1 MNLTPLHKGRPLE
14 SGSVLILVLWISFGL
29 VVLALYFAQSMSFEL
44 RAGDNRVAALEAE
57 HTINGAARYV
67 GYVLSRYGT
76 NGTNPDP
83 VLFSAEDVPVGTDE
97 VGAPAFWM
105 IGRNDTSSQILDLP
119 KFGLVDEASKLNL
132 NATNLTADM
141 LATLPGMTAEFAAAI
156 IDWRDTNS
164 TVTTNGAEDESY
176 ARLVPARRCKNS
188 NFETVDELRLV
199 YQSTMTLLYGEDLNL
214 NGVLDRNENDGDMSL
229 PPDNGDGRLNLGIFE
244 YVTVYSRQPNTTST
258 GTNRVNIGDR
268 RALTTLLTE
277 KISQQRATAIVSALG
292 PTNNPVRS
300 VLEFY
305 SRSGMSADE
314 FSLVEGEITATSGAF
329 VEGLVNVNTASEAVL
344 ACIPGIGVDL
354 APSLVSQR
362 QSNSK
367 RVNSV
372 AWVKD
377 LLSTAQIAQAGP
389 YLTGQSFQFSADIAA
404 LGHHGRGYSRTRFVF
419 DTTENVPKILF
430 REDLSRLGWALGK
443 QVRQDIRLAS
453 TLRQ

>member
-1 MNLTPLHKGRPLE
+1 MNLACPRNARASR

-57 HTINGAARYV
+57 HAINGAARYV

-76 NGTNPDP
+76 NGTIPDP
-83 VLFSAEDVPVGTDE
+83 ALYSAEDVPVGAD
-97 VGAPAFWM
+97 VAGAPAFWI
-105 IGRNDTSSQILDLP
+105 IGRNDTSSQVLDVP

-176 ARLVPARRCKNS
+176 ARLVPPRRCKNA

-214 NGVLDRNENDGDMSL
+214 NGILDRNENDGDTSL
-229 PPDNGDGRLNLGIFE
+229 PPDNRDGRLNPGIFE

-258 GTNRVNIGDR
+258 GTNRVNISNR

-277 KISQQRATAIVSALG
+277 KISQQRATAITSALG
-292 PTNNPVRS
+292 PTNNPIRS

-314 FSLVEGEITATSGAF
+314 FSLVEAEITATSGAF

-354 APSLVSQR
+354 APSLVAQR

-389 YLTGQSFQFSADIAA
+389 YLTGQSYQFSADIAA
-404 LGHHGRGYSRTRFVF
+404 LGHFGRGYSRTRFVF

-443 QVRQDIRLAS
+443 QVRQDIRLA
-453 TLRQ
+453 TNLRQ